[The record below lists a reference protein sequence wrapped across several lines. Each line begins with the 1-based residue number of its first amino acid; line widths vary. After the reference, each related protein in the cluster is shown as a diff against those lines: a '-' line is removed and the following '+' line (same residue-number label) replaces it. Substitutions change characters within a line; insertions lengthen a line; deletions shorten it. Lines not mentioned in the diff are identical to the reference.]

1 MTYRYLYLAGAAGLL
16 AGLAAAP
23 AAAQK
28 SKDTLRFGF
37 YQPMSMVDSIYDPRP
52 EGALMARNVYDNLVT
67 FDADRRKVIPHIAES

>member
-28 SKDTLRFGF
+28 SKDTLRIAINDMFRVSDPYHFPLDGGRALRPPPWPSFGS
-37 YQPMSMVDSIYDPRP
+37 P
-52 EGALMARNVYDNLVT
+52 GAG
-67 FDADRRKVIPHIAES
+67 